1 MQKMVSF
8 GNPRLNGRNGAE
20 GMDEL
25 DVEGGN
31 NGMAYEGKGNLAG
44 PRRNNNNNYGR
55 LNTTSNNQST
65 AYSVSQP
72 FDSGSV
78 SQSGFQRGVSTQDQ
92 RMRSD
97 FSRSDIIPRNNQ
109 NSTVSP
115 TEDWKS
121 NLISGGD
128 PKMALPPVP
137 PPSTRNFDGRISND
151 PAQDIFVQSAVS
163 GTGINRPPFQTKT
176 ITFDPNPSDSTPNA
190 LVLGSLGKYKS
201 RTQIPLDDA
210 AYNEGT
216 RKVVQFMHNSWVD
229 QTLCDVVIFTDGGD
243 IMAHQTVLGAYSPT
257 LASLFRQNPSGPG
270 TLQHTAQINMSDY
283 PRETV
288 SDVINFLYT
297 TDIQL
302 DCKTIGPVV
311 SCARQLDLTVVVQIC
326 EDYLVDTCDAD
337 NIILHYSVA
346 ANNDLTE
353 IRDRFQNIIAQGFNE
368 IYKHK
373 HFPFLP
379 VDRLV
384 AILTSAVLCSP
395 ELDIF
400 YAIVKWTDFSRQE
413 RLPYARQLLSY
424 VRFQLI
430 EPEVLATQVQVV
442 DWIFDSEGREQV
454 LEAYK

>member
-8 GNPRLNGRNGAE
+8 GNPRLNSRNGAE
-20 GMDEL
+20 GMDEP

-31 NGMAYEGKGNLAG
+31 NVMAYEGKGNLAG
-44 PRRNNNNNYGR
+44 PRINNNYAM
-55 LNTTSNNQST
+55 LNTTSNNQSQ
-65 AYSVSQP
+65 SNSMSQP
-72 FDSGSV
+72 FDRSISKNV
-78 SQSGFQRGVSTQDQ
+78 IPRGLSMQDQ

-97 FSRSDIIPRNNQ
+97 FSRSDIPRNNQ
-109 NSTVSP
+109 NSNVSP

-137 PPSTRNFDGRISND
+137 LPSTRSFDGRISND
-151 PAQDIFVQSAVS
+151 PAQDILVQSTVS
-163 GTGINRPPFQTKT
+163 GTGNNRSFLTKT
-176 ITFDPNPSDSTPNA
+176 ITFDPNPSESAPNA

-311 SCARQLDLTVVVQIC
+311 ACARQLDLTVVVQIC

-379 VDRLV
+379 IDRLV
-384 AILTSAVLCSP
+384 AILTSTFLCSP

-442 DWIFDSEGREQV
+442 EWIFDSEGREQV